1 MLFSTRAIGPRRRMA
16 ARRRPV
22 GSIAVPENGRNRR
35 VLVIP
40 ESQAERRLTPSKQLL
55 AGERD
60 RTPARFPARCVALAH
75 PTRSSVLAAVSSS
88 AVVRQRAPE
97 TGPPGGFTDLAT
109 GAYAH
114 RSRNRRFEIQL
125 PPAERIVQTNS
136 FSAVQPTSLILGLAV
151 ARPADG
157 GKVRPRASSWPRF
170 RCGSA
175 HALGSHSWRTS
186 LSTEICEPI
195 GWLQSHI
202 RYLLPAT

>member
-1 MLFSTRAIGPRRRMA
+1 M
-16 ARRRPV
+16 
-22 GSIAVPENGRNRR
+22 RNRR

-40 ESQAERRLTPSKQLL
+40 ESRAERLLSPKAATRWRKRSGASK
-55 AGERD
+55 GP
-60 RTPARFPARCVALAH
+60 TRCVALAH
-75 PTRSSVLAAVSSS
+75 PTRSSVLVAVSSS

-97 TGPPGGFTDLAT
+97 TGPSGGFTELAT
-109 GAYAH
+109 SANAL

-151 ARPADG
+151 APPADG

-175 HALGSHSWRTS
+175 HALGSHSRRTS
-186 LSTEICEPI
+186 LSTKICEAI